1 MGEGILE
8 TVGNALGL
16 DHDDPSTVDAIIAQ
30 WPDRPR
36 LGAQSMIAKYGAPTE
51 STSEELIWLG

>member
-8 TVGNALGL
+8 TVGNTLGL

-30 WPDRPR
+30 TRPTLR
-36 LGAQSMIAKYGAPTE
+36 
-51 STSEELIWLG
+51 